1 MAKDAGNSILH
12 VSSLFW
18 DGFEAAQAIADL
30 AQSGF
35 ATEDVSAFGTFTGRI
50 PNLDRCLLAMGLT
63 LSESA
68 YFSECFDE
76 GAVLLVVHTQRLE
89 QRNAAARLLKR
100 RGGLFVAGRSSLPWE
115 NRGVL

>member
-18 DGFEAAQAIADL
+18 DGFEVAQAIADL

-35 ATEDVSAFGTFTGRI
+35 AAEDVSAFGTFAGRI
-50 PNLDRCLLAMGLT
+50 PNLDRCLLEMGLT
-63 LSESA
+63 PSETA
-68 YFSECFDE
+68 YFVECFDE
-76 GAVLLVVHTQRLE
+76 GALLLVVRARKPQQRHV
-89 QRNAAARLLKR
+89 AARLLQR
-100 RGGLFVAGRSSLPWE
+100 RGGLLADAGSSLPME